1 MTESWVLPPAA
12 KAEYMKQSP
21 EIAGPECS
29 RCHEKM
35 EWQSVQLVATQPMN
49 IFHCTACDRIAAAI
63 ASTSESIS
71 L

>member
-1 MTESWVLPPAA
+1 
-12 KAEYMKQSP
+12 MKQSP

-29 RCHEKM
+29 RCQKPM
-35 EWQSVQLVATQPMN
+35 EWVSTQLAGTQPMDV
-49 IFHCTACDRIAAAI
+49 FHCAVCDRIAAAI

>member
-21 EIAGPECS
+21 EIAGPECPH
-29 RCHEKM
+29 CHKQM
-35 EWQSVQLVATQPMN
+35 EWQSVQLVGAQPMN
-49 IFHCTACDRIAAAI
+49 IFHCAACDRIAAAI
-63 ASTSESIS
+63 SATSESIS

>member
-29 RCHEKM
+29 RSQKPM
-35 EWQSVQLVATQPMN
+35 EWVSTQLVGTQPMDV
-49 IFHCTACDRIAAAI
+49 FHCAVCDRIAAAI